1 MSTCFDIA
9 LRNEEGEI
17 TRLQAE
23 LEAFCDVHQVP
34 AKAQMQVSM
43 ALEEL
48 VLNCIK
54 YGYPEGGAD
63 QIDVRVSTDGTALTC
78 RISDGG
84 RAFDPFS
91 DAPPPDL
98 TSALADRRVGG
109 LGVHIV
115 KKTMDSVA
123 YERID
128 GRNTVSVIKRLA

>member
-1 MSTCFDIA
+1 MGTSIDIA
-9 LRNEEGEI
+9 LRNEEAEI

-23 LEAFCDVHQVP
+23 LEAFCDIHQVP

-63 QIDVRVSTDGTALTC
+63 HIEVRVSTDGKALTC

-98 TSALADRRVGG
+98 SSALADRRVGG

-115 KKTMDSVA
+115 KKTMDSVV
-123 YERID
+123 YERVG
-128 GRNTVSVIKRLA
+128 GRNAVTVVKRL